1 MTREDPG
8 EPGDQRPGISPD
20 HPPAEP
26 PGAPGP
32 RPLPGGSTQQLLVH
46 EEDLDARLASNLNG
60 IQSAGI
66 HYRLSL
72 THCLLLETCL
82 NCIA

>member
-8 EPGDQRPGISPD
+8 TPGDQRPGISPD

-32 RPLPGGSTQQLLVH
+32 RPLLGGSTQKLLVH
-46 EEDLDARLASNLNG
+46 EDLNARRASNLNG
-60 IQSAGI
+60 VQCAGI
-66 HYRLSL
+66 HYRLLL
-72 THCLLLETCL
+72 TRCLPLERCL
-82 NCIA
+82 NCTA